1 MKLRE
6 KTPALILIDIQKG
19 FLDEDYW
26 GGNRNN
32 KNAEQISGIILE
44 RFRELNLPIFHIRH
58 SSENLNSKLHNT
70 NVGFE
75 FNDFVLPKSNEP
87 IITKNVNSAF
97 IGTNLEQYLRDNKID
112 EIVIAGLTLPH
123 CVSTTTRMAGN
134 LGFKVILI
142 EDATASFELK
152 DSRGNT
158 LNPEEIHKY
167 HIAALNEEFAKVMTT
182 EEYIVKK
189 V

>member
-1 MKLRE
+1 MKLFPKSLSQKIQQRE
-6 KTPALILIDIQKG
+6 QNSALRKLTSSNNLIDFSSNDYIG
-19 FLDEDYW
+19 FA
-26 GGNRNN
+26 N
-32 KNAEQISGIILE
+32 SV
-44 RFRELNLPIFHIRH
+44 ELFQETHR
-58 SSENLNSKLHNT
+58 
-70 NVGFE
+70 
-75 FNDFVLPKSNEP
+75 
-87 IITKNVNSAF
+87 
-97 IGTNLEQYLRDNKID
+97 YLRDNKID

>member
-1 MKLRE
+1 ME
-6 KTPALILIDIQKG
+6 SLILIDVQKG
-19 FLDEDYW
+19 FLNERC
-26 GGNRNN
+26 GKRNN
-32 KNAEQISGIILE
+32 PEAEKNMLLLLE
-44 RFRELNLPIFHIRH
+44 KFRKENKKVIHIQHLSLSPEAFFYKDKDR
-58 SSENLNSKLHNT
+58 EFKE
-70 NVGFE
+70 GFE
-75 FNDFVLPKSNEP
+75 PLENEAVFQ
-87 IITKNVNSAF
+87 KNVNSAF

-123 CVSTTTRMAGN
+123 CVSTTARMAGN

>member
-1 MKLRE
+1 MSLENKKVIHIQHLSLSPEAFFYKDKDRE
-6 KTPALILIDIQKG
+6 FK
-19 FLDEDYW
+19 E
-26 GGNRNN
+26 
-32 KNAEQISGIILE
+32 
-44 RFRELNLPIFHIRH
+44 
-58 SSENLNSKLHNT
+58 
-70 NVGFE
+70 GFE
-75 FNDFVLPKSNEP
+75 PINNEVVFQ
-87 IITKNVNSAF
+87 KNVNSAF

-123 CVSTTTRMAGN
+123 CVSTTARMAGN